1 MEAKEIF
8 MEQLKKGNQTKLNFD
23 EEAFNKWFSLAD
35 VNNDGSVSFDEAYE
49 FVKSFLMKGGA
60 AK

>member
-1 MEAKEIF
+1 MEAKELF
-8 MEQLKKGNQTKLNFD
+8 MEQLKKSNTTKLTFD

-35 VNNDGSVSFDEAYE
+35 VNNDGSVSFDEAYD
-49 FVKSFLMKGGA
+49 FVKSFLLKGS